1 MKRGN
6 VSTGNRVSHI
16 SVPEPYFRRDSCA
29 LRAMAHNWD
38 MNNTSGSSY
47 TAKLTDGPLEG
58 KTISIDFLP
67 SGDVKPSIEVPV
79 DEGKAYLYV
88 MTGDSEYEEEN
99 SDRPTAVG
107 YRYRT
112 TSYS

>member
-1 MKRGN
+1 
-6 VSTGNRVSHI
+6 
-16 SVPEPYFRRDSCA
+16 
-29 LRAMAHNWD
+29 

-67 SGDVKPSIEVPV
+67 SGDAKPSIEVPV

-88 MTGDSEYEEEN
+88 QSGHTEFDTEDS
-99 SDRPTAVG
+99 DQPTAVG

-112 TSYS
+112 TNYS

>member
-1 MKRGN
+1 
-6 VSTGNRVSHI
+6 
-16 SVPEPYFRRDSCA
+16 
-29 LRAMAHNWD
+29 

-58 KTISIDFLP
+58 KTISIEFLP
-67 SGDVKPSIEVPV
+67 SGEAKPSIEVPV
-79 DEGKAYLYV
+79 DEGKSYLYV
-88 MTGDSEYEEEN
+88 RAGMEEFDAED

-112 TSYS
+112 TTYS